1 MDTREA
7 DVQAIRE
14 LERGA
19 RDAAEAK
26 DLDRYVSFY
35 ADEAVLFWPGAPMVR
50 GRAAIRE
57 FMKGFLS
64 MPGFSLSFETAKV
77 EVSRAGDLAYSY
89 GTNRVTLVDPNGK
102 KMKDRG
108 KYLTVYGKRPDGTW
122 TTVADMGNSDLPAPL
137 PE

>member
-1 MDTREA
+1 MGNVLLCGLQGTSMDTREA

-35 ADEAVLFWPGAPMVR
+35 ADGAVLFWPGAPMVR

-57 FMKGFLS
+57 FVKGFLS
-64 MPGFSLSFETAKV
+64 IPGFSLSFATA
-77 EVSRAGDLAYSY
+77 
-89 GTNRVTLVDPNGK
+89 
-102 KMKDRG
+102 
-108 KYLTVYGKRPDGTW
+108 
-122 TTVADMGNSDLPAPL
+122 
-137 PE
+137 